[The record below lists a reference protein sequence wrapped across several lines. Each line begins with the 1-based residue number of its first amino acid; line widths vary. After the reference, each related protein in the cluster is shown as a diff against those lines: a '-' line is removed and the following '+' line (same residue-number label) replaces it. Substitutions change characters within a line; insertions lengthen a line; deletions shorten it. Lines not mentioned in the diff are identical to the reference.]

1 MTQHDLITDIAL
13 QSIPNPSAKCVLLAL
28 AEFSN
33 SGGICFPSQ
42 LTLAEKVGVSD
53 RTVRSSL
60 RWLIEHGFIR
70 AKRREG
76 TSTEYI
82 ITCMEEE
89 DMTPENISYEVDSNI
104 VDISKNNRT
113 KSITPSSENIS
124 DPFEVFWW
132 TYPRRIG
139 KGATRTAFARAK
151 KKADVLHILNAAH
164 QYSAFCVEQGTEKQF
179 IPHPSTW
186 LNQERWDDDLESEID
201 SAYGVQFHPESVLT
215 PQGLRM
221 IKNWL
226 ALVD

>member
-1 MTQHDLITDIAL
+1 
-13 QSIPNPSAKCVLLAL
+13 
-28 AEFSN
+28 
-33 SGGICFPSQ
+33 
-42 LTLAEKVGVSD
+42 
-53 RTVRSSL
+53 
-60 RWLIEHGFIR
+60 
-70 AKRREG
+70 
-76 TSTEYI
+76 
-82 ITCMEEE
+82 
-89 DMTPENISYEVDSNI
+89 MTPENISYEVDSNI

-201 SAYGVQFHPESVLT
+201 SAT
-215 PQGLRM
+215 QGAWGNA
-221 IKNWL
+221 INEF
-226 ALVD
+226 